1 MNEMPEHTVNEQH
14 AYSWPYSTKTSRRR
28 EKQTTPSCY
37 AIRCHRIKN
46 FCEWIKHKFV
56 CNVSYKLTVRITWQG
71 EPVGDVLVEWIGL
84 VESELCKDHHMDSG
98 EDYHK
103 ELFTIDSAN
112 IIHEYIE
119 KGDPEFRNVT
129 QMRFEIMDGFFRYEA
144 EIAQEVW

>member
-1 MNEMPEHTVNEQH
+1 
-14 AYSWPYSTKTSRRR
+14 
-28 EKQTTPSCY
+28 
-37 AIRCHRIKN
+37 
-46 FCEWIKHKFV
+46 
-56 CNVSYKLTVRITWQG
+56 VRITWQG
-71 EPVGDVLVEWIGL
+71 EPVGYVLVEWIGL

-144 EIAQEVW
+144 RDSSGGVVKSFMTALSYIHTIETRKDEPSREPGMPMHKLSKEEKRKAR

>member
-1 MNEMPEHTVNEQH
+1 
-14 AYSWPYSTKTSRRR
+14 
-28 EKQTTPSCY
+28 
-37 AIRCHRIKN
+37 
-46 FCEWIKHKFV
+46 
-56 CNVSYKLTVRITWQG
+56 
-71 EPVGDVLVEWIGL
+71 
-84 VESELCKDHHMDSG
+84 MDSG

-144 EIAQEVW
+144 RDRLRRCGKIVYDRIIIYTYDRN